1 MQDTLFYLQFRPIMV
16 TFGVMNKISER
27 ELYEVLL
34 RVWGYTSFRRT
45 QLETIVSICEGN
57 DTLALMPTGAGK
69 SLIYQVPTLAT
80 DKGFCLVITPLI
92 SLMKDQVDKLRRKG
106 ISAVAIHSGMTPR
119 QIDIALDNC
128 VYGDTRF
135 LYVSPER
142 IATEVFRA
150 RFERMHPTLI
160 AVDEAHCISQWGYD
174 FRPSYLR
181 IAELRKQCPNIP
193 ILALTASATDA
204 VADDIM
210 QKLEFRKGHIIRSSF
225 SRPNISF
232 SVRKVENKNAQML
245 RVIQN
250 VQGSG
255 IVYARTREAT
265 QQLAELLREHG
276 ISASYY
282 HGGLEPTERAI
293 RQDEWVSGKCRIMV
307 ATNAFGM
314 GIDKA
319 DVRFVIHYSIC
330 DSLEHYYQEAGRAG
344 RDEKKAYAVLLVG
357 PDDHAKA
364 KRMFSFEFP
373 SLEIIKKVYEAIANY
388 LQVAIGD
395 GAGISYDFNVY
406 EFCKKN
412 KMFVGTVLNAIDI
425 LRMNNYL
432 TLTDESEHPSR
443 IMFTISRDELYKLRV
458 ERTDLDHFIRTILR
472 MYDGVFTEF
481 RAVSESAIATAS
493 GYTIDKVRNLFR
505 TLWQLRVI
513 RYIPSRCTPLMI
525 YADCGRLPQENLYIS
540 PESYTL
546 RKEMAAERYRRM
558 FEYADNTEV
567 CRSRMIQN
575 YFGET
580 DAEDCGVCDIC
591 LARKKRERNKPEL
604 EEQILRLATD
614 EGTIRQAVEQL
625 EYDPDVI
632 ARTIDK
638 LQNEGKISVG
648 EMGQLRINK

>member
-1 MQDTLFYLQFRPIMV
+1 
-16 TFGVMNKISER
+16 
-27 ELYEVLL
+27 
-34 RVWGYTSFRRT
+34 
-45 QLETIVSICEGN
+45 
-57 DTLALMPTGAGK
+57 
-69 SLIYQVPTLAT
+69 
-80 DKGFCLVITPLI
+80 
-92 SLMKDQVDKLRRKG
+92 
-106 ISAVAIHSGMTPR
+106 
-119 QIDIALDNC
+119 
-128 VYGDTRF
+128 
-135 LYVSPER
+135 
-142 IATEVFRA
+142 
-150 RFERMHPTLI
+150 
-160 AVDEAHCISQWGYD
+160 
-174 FRPSYLR
+174 
-181 IAELRKQCPNIP
+181 
-193 ILALTASATDA
+193 
-204 VADDIM
+204 
-210 QKLEFRKGHIIRSSF
+210 
-225 SRPNISF
+225 
-232 SVRKVENKNAQML
+232 
-245 RVIQN
+245 
-250 VQGSG
+250 
-255 IVYARTREAT
+255 
-265 QQLAELLREHG
+265 
-276 ISASYY
+276 
-282 HGGLEPTERAI
+282 
-293 RQDEWVSGKCRIMV
+293 
-307 ATNAFGM
+307 
-314 GIDKA
+314 
-319 DVRFVIHYSIC
+319 
-330 DSLEHYYQEAGRAG
+330 
-344 RDEKKAYAVLLVG
+344 
-357 PDDHAKA
+357 
-364 KRMFSFEFP
+364 
-373 SLEIIKKVYEAIANY
+373 
-388 LQVAIGD
+388 
-395 GAGISYDFNVY
+395 
-406 EFCKKN
+406 
-412 KMFVGTVLNAIDI
+412 MFVGTVLNAIDI

-604 EEQILRLATD
+604 EEQILRLATE
-614 EGTIRQAVEQL
+614 EGTIRQAVEQF

-638 LQNEGKISVG
+638 LQDEGKISVG

>member
-1 MQDTLFYLQFRPIMV
+1 
-16 TFGVMNKISER
+16 MNNLTER
-27 ELYEVLL
+27 QLYEVLL

-45 QLETIVSICEGN
+45 QLETIMSICKGQ

-69 SLIYQVPTLAT
+69 SLIYQVPTLAIE
-80 DKGFCLVITPLI
+80 KGFCIVITPLI

-106 ISAVAIHSGMTPR
+106 ISAVAIHSGLTPR

-135 LYVSPER
+135 LYIAPER
-142 IATEVFRA
+142 LAAEVFRA
-150 RFERMHPTLI
+150 RFERMRPTLI

-181 IAELRKQCPNIP
+181 IAEIRKLVPNVP
-193 ILALTASATDA
+193 ILALTASATDS
-204 VADDIM
+204 VAQDIM
-210 QKLEFRKGHIIRSSF
+210 QKLEFRNGDIIRSSF

-232 SVRKVENKNAQML
+232 SVRKVENKNQQML
-245 RVIQN
+245 RVINN
-250 VQGSG
+250 VPGSG

-282 HGGLEPTERAI
+282 HGGMEPTERAI
-293 RQDEWVSGKCRIMV
+293 RQDEWISGKCRVMV

-344 RDEKKAYAVLLVG
+344 RDEQKAYAVLLVG
-357 PDDHAKA
+357 PDDYAKA

-395 GAGISYDFNVY
+395 GAGISFDFNVY
-406 EFCKKN
+406 EFCKRN

-472 MYDGVFTEF
+472 MYDGVFSEF
-481 RAVSESAIATAS
+481 RAVSEPAIATAS
-493 GYTIDKVRNLFR
+493 GYTIDKVRDLFR

-513 RYIPSRCTPLMI
+513 RYIPGRCTPLMI

-540 PESYTL
+540 PESYAL
-546 RKEMAAERYRRM
+546 RKKMAAERYSKM

-575 YFGET
+575 YFGEQ
-580 DAEDCGVCDIC
+580 DATDCGVCDVC
-591 LARKKRERNKPEL
+591 LARKKNKRNNPALEQEL
-604 EEQILRLATD
+604 LKIASEE
-614 EGTIRQAVEQL
+614 GSIRQAMQQL
-625 EYDPDVI
+625 EYEPDMIVKC
-632 ARTIDK
+632 IDK
-638 LQNEGKISVG
+638 MQSEGKILVNS
-648 EMGQLRINK
+648 MGQLRIKV